1 METGINL
8 EVCMMNMEKYFIG
21 IYFFNSFRGTWNF
34 GKRHGRGMEYNENG
48 IVEYDG
54 EWVDDKWSGFG
65 TQYDE
70 NGDILRR
77 GFWKDG
83 KL

>member
-1 METGINL
+1 L
-8 EVCMMNMEKYFIG
+8 
-21 IYFFNSFRGTWNF
+21 
-34 GKRHGRGMEYNENG
+34 GKRHGRGIEYNENG

-54 EWVDDKWSGFG
+54 EWADDKWSGFG

>member
-1 METGINL
+1 M
-8 EVCMMNMEKYFIG
+8 
-21 IYFFNSFRGTWNF
+21 
-34 GKRHGRGMEYNENG
+34 GKRHGRGIEYNEKG

-54 EWVDDKWSGFG
+54 EWIEDKWSGFG

-70 NGDILRR
+70 NGEIIRR